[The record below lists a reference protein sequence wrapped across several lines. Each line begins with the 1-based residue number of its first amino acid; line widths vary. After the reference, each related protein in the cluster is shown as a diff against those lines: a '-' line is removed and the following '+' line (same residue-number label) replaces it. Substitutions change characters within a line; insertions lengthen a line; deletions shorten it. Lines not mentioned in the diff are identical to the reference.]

1 MARVSDHILSF
12 LYYCSS
18 LYFPNSIDGFL
29 DHANLTLFSPR
40 GLFAMVIVSSPNDL
54 SPLLSID
61 VFDASNTITSD
72 LSMQGLNF
80 DDMDQGQAQLIYDR
94 AKQPQ
99 ANQTRGKRS
108 NKLQK
113 MSSFI
118 SEYNDRRHVQPTSPS
133 NNTPLFS
140 LISSISNSR
149 EGRKESRK
157 RRANRFQSA
166 RPSSRASRV
175 GSIESAFATKVDKA
189 PASTRGILERMRR
202 EDDDDTKQE
211 TYDSGSEI
219 QPVRTPSHDFLVSS
233 FC

>member
-1 MARVSDHILSF
+1 LDS
-12 LYYCSS
+12 
-18 LYFPNSIDGFL
+18 FL

-40 GLFAMVIVSSPNDL
+40 GLFAMVITSNPDDL
-54 SPLLSID
+54 SPLLTIN
-61 VFDASNTITSD
+61 VFDASNNNTSD

-80 DDMDQGQAQLIYDR
+80 GDMDRGQTQHTYNQ

-99 ANQTRGKRS
+99 ANQTRGRRS

-113 MSSFI
+113 MSNFI
-118 SEYNDRRHVQPTSPS
+118 SDYSDRRHNQPTNPA

-149 EGRKESRK
+149 ESKKESRK
-157 RRANRFQSA
+157 RRTNRFQRA
-166 RPSSRASRV
+166 RPSSRVSGV
-175 GSIESAFATKVDKA
+175 SSIESAFVTKVGKA

-202 EDDDDTKQE
+202 EDGDDTGPE
-211 TYDSGSEI
+211 TYDTDSEI
-219 QPVRTPSHDFLVSS
+219 RPVRTSIHNSMFSS